1 MEEKLK
7 EYEEELKKLERYEKE
22 LREKDDDEF
31 MAEMIGTIG
40 AIKLMWNKIA
50 DDTVTAMDT
59 LKAFDKVLYT
69 MRKYRVQLLD
79 AARRSGYV
87 QET

>member
-22 LREKDDDEF
+22 LREKEDDEF
-31 MAEMIGTIG
+31 IVEMIGTISV
-40 AIKLMWNKIA
+40 IKLMWDRVL
-50 DDTVTAMDT
+50 DDKVTVMDT
-59 LKAFDKVLYT
+59 LKAFDKVLYN
-69 MRKYRVQLLD
+69 MKKYRVQLLD

>member
-40 AIKLMWNKIA
+40 VIKLMWNKVA